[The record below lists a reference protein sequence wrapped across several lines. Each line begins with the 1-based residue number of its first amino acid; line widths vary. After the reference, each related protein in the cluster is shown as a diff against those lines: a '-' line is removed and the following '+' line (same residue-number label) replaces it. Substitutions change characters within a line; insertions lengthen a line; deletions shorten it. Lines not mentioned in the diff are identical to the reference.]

1 MLSSPFPFLNAQARP
16 QLYMR
21 SNLGTTFFIVSQWT
35 YVKCT
40 LKCILKHKPLC
51 MGRNLGGHS
60 WERVE
65 IMDLWQHCLLSWAES
80 SLVVSVMLS
89 IFYSFFSF
97 LICCLVTTMILLC
110 DEARS
115 ERKEDILCIGHD
127 SMSYSCVISESP
139 SMSLLQFTRIAIKL
153 FFNHEIYWYKFKL
166 EISQGLKSF
175 FVTIKVTNY
184 KINLEGDKIIKLV
197 ETWKITN
204 FRQ

>member
-65 IMDLWQHCLLSWAES
+65 IMDLWQHCLLSWAKS

-89 IFYSFFSF
+89 IFLLVYFFRSSFAVSSRRDD
-97 LICCLVTTMILLC
+97 IAVW
-110 DEARS
+110 RS
-115 ERKEDILCIGHD
+115 EEWAKRGYLVHRPWLDELQLC
-127 SMSYSCVISESP
+127 
-139 SMSLLQFTRIAIKL
+139 
-153 FFNHEIYWYKFKL
+153 N
-166 EISQGLKSF
+166 
-175 FVTIKVTNY
+175 
-184 KINLEGDKIIKLV
+184 
-197 ETWKITN
+197 
-204 FRQ
+204 